1 MKIAIIGGGPMG
13 LAIGYYAIKKG
24 YSVDIYEKDNVLGG
38 MSASFDFEGDV
49 IEKYY
54 HFFCKT
60 DIALFELLK
69 DLGIYHLLKWEN
81 TSMGFYYKQKLQP
94 FGDPISLLK
103 FDGLDII
110 SKLRYGF
117 LAFYSTKLKNWSSLD
132 RKYAI
137 DWLKS
142 IIGEKAYNVLWD
154 KLLSLKFYHYQTK
167 VSAAWI
173 WNRIKRVGLSRD
185 SIFKESLGYV
195 EGGVNTII
203 DSLEKSLHE
212 KGANIYLNKGV
223 DKILIQDN
231 ALKGIEVKGEI
242 FSYDKVISTIPINI
256 LQHVITDKNIAYKYK
271 DFIYLDVMCIVIK
284 LRKPFSRYF
293 WININDDEIK
303 IPGLINYSALRKD
316 IKSNIIYI
324 PFYLPK
330 DSELLKKDESFIKD
344 LCKTYLKKIN
354 KDLKDEDFLAFSI
367 NIYKNAQGVYEPLY
381 LYKLPPI
388 NVAKDFYAL
397 DTTYYYPE
405 DRGFSES
412 VRIAK
417 YVVDRYL

>member
-13 LAIGYYAIKKG
+13 LAIGYYALKKG
-24 YSVDIYEKDNVLGG
+24 YNVDIYEKDNVLGG
-38 MSASFDFEGDV
+38 MSASFDFDGDV

-60 DIALFELLK
+60 DFSLFELLK
-69 DLGIYHLLKWEN
+69 ELGIYEKLRWKN
-81 TSMGFYYKQKLQP
+81 TTMGFYYKNKLQA

-117 LAFYSTKLKNWSSLD
+117 LAFYSIKIKDWRHLD
-132 RKYAI
+132 KKYAI
-137 DWLKS
+137 DWIKS

-154 KLLSLKFYHYQTK
+154 RLFSLKFYEYK
-167 VSAAWI
+167 NEVSAAWI

-185 SIFKESLGYV
+185 NMFKESLGYV
-195 EGGVNTII
+195 EGGVKTII
-203 DSLEKSLHE
+203 DALSTHLKEN
-212 KGANIYLNKGV
+212 GVNIYLNKGV

-231 ALKGIEVKGEI
+231 ALRGVEVKGEI

-256 LQHVITDKNIAYKYK
+256 LPHLITDENIASKYR
-271 DFIYLDVMCIVIK
+271 DFTYLDVMCVVIK
-284 LRKPFSRYF
+284 LRRPFSKHF

-303 IPGLINYSALRKD
+303 IPGLINYSALRDD
-316 IKSNIIYI
+316 IKSNIVYI

-330 DSELLKKDESFIKD
+330 DSDLFKKDERFIKD

-367 NIYKNAQGVYEPLY
+367 NIYKNAQGVYKPLY

-388 NVAKDFYAL
+388 NIAKDFYAL

-417 YVVDRYL
+417 YVVGRYL